1 MRIPRIFI
9 AHPLAAGQRIALPK
23 KVHRHLHQVLRLRAG
38 HRVVL
43 FDGSGRDF
51 PGTLVVIEGDQL
63 GVALEP
69 PGEPEPPP
77 PLVVHLGL
85 GIARGER
92 MEYSLQKSVELGVSQ
107 ITLLFTERTMVR
119 LSGKRLHHRMARWRE
134 ILIAACEQSGRSV
147 LPVLHPCQSLRD
159 WLRTPHPFPLML
171 DPRGEAPLSALGTPE
186 GALTLLLGPEGGL
199 SPEERHQAKQAQFT
213 AVRLGPRI
221 LRAETAPL
229 AALTLVQFLWGDLDI

>member
-9 AHPLAAGQRIALPK
+9 AHPLTAGRCVRLPEGAR
-23 KVHRHLHQVLRLRAG
+23 RHLHQVLRLRAG
-38 HRVVL
+38 HRVAL

-51 PGTLVVIEGDQL
+51 PGTLIEMERDEL
-63 GVALEP
+63 GVRLEA

-85 GIARGER
+85 GITRGER

-107 ITLLFTERTMVR
+107 ITPLFTARTMVR
-119 LSGKRLHHRMARWRE
+119 LSGKRLQHRMARWRE
-134 ILIAACEQSGRSV
+134 ILIAACEQSGRRL

-159 WLRTPHPFPLML
+159 WLRIPHPFPLML
-171 DPRGEAPLSALGTPE
+171 DPRGEKPLSALGTPE
-186 GALTLLLGPEGGL
+186 GAITLLSGPEGGL
-199 SPEERHQAKQAQFT
+199 SPEEQHQAKQARFVP
-213 AVRLGPRI
+213 VRLGPRI

-229 AALTLVQFLWGDLDI
+229 AALTLVQFLWGDLDR